1 MSRYASSE
9 TKIESNGKTYSV
21 WGYRPDRAS
30 HWIID
35 RVTVFYWATDRFGLP
50 VKRSRHIWRGF
61 GNPSKALRKI
71 MDAGA
76 TALAARDAGLIVEGA
91 VK

>member
-1 MSRYASSE
+1 MSRYASSQ

-21 WGYRPDRAS
+21 WGYQPEGAS

-35 RVTVFYWATDRFGLP
+35 GVTVFYRATDRFGLP

-61 GNPSKALRKI
+61 GVPSKYLRRI

-76 TALAARDAGLIVEGA
+76 TALAAREAGLIVEGC
-91 VK
+91 